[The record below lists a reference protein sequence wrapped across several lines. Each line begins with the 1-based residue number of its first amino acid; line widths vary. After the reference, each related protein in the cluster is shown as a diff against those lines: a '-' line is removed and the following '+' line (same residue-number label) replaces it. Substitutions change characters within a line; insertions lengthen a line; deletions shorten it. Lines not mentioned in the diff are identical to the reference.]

1 MTTSSE
7 TQPQEPAHTAG
18 PEVALVF
25 IGVSLALGALCR
37 QVLSNTR
44 IPYTVA
50 LLLVGVGLGA
60 LEYYVN
66 LGLLGESI
74 RMWANIDPELVLYVF
89 LPALLFESAFSF
101 EFHQVKRCLVQ
112 MFLLAVPGVAIS
124 TGFLGVISRYVLP
137 YGWNWS
143 TAMLLGGLL
152 SATDPVAVVALL
164 RDLGASKKLSTI
176 IDGEALMNDGTA
188 IVVFQLFLR
197 LTLGYSYGIGDVIG
211 FLFKVTLGGVGL
223 GMAFGVVSLLWLRTV
238 FSDPVIE
245 ITISLTASYMAFFV
259 ANDVAQTSGVLS
271 DMTLGIM
278 FAIFAKT
285 AFTGESEQGMHHF
298 WEMVSYISNTLIFV
312 LSGVVIS
319 ESILQNS
326 NYIKGADWGY
336 MILLYVFVQLSRVV
350 VVGVLYPGLA
360 SSGYG
365 LTWKEAIILVW
376 SGLRGAVALTLALL
390 VSHEPVTEHISKETE
405 ARFMFLTGGVVFL
418 TLIVNGSTTQFV
430 LAALKMNAT
439 SDIKKRVVSFT
450 KQELCEYAVKTFE
463 EIGDDEELGPAEWA
477 TVNEYLTCLKQPA
490 SHGTLS
496 ASAFL
501 SRFGGSG
508 AGSGGGSG
516 VGVGVRKSHPHDH
529 SQSHEQLRAQQ
540 LHDTRLRFL
549 NGVQAAYWSMLEE
562 GRVNQTAAMLLMQA
576 VAEAVDLTTQE
587 RRLLLWKA
595 LEPHVRMPRYLRLI
609 HRRLRK
615 LLPQRALNWVN
626 VDRLELAASMSA
638 AYIRALRHARQQL
651 RDFLKDSPI
660 CEAVILESEEDET
673 PAKKFMEDVRLNFP
687 EVLTIIKTKQ
697 VTHAILQGLHGYV
710 ENLEHAGLLDQREV
724 MHLHKAVQADMKKLQ
739 RSPPFVAML
748 PAGEVLARQPLI
760 GALPADI
767 RVALLQP
774 LKEATKLSGASLF
787 HEGQPAQGVWLIAS
801 VDVSASRGGSRG
813 AWASVHPAAV
823 CTRQLRGAESCLE
836 VVRVLQPEEFG
847 ALSMHELR
855 VLLTDSA
862 HLLTCRPGDTLDLL
876 PSQVA
881 VLLLGSVRPV
891 DLSLANASAIPFSG
905 SALAASQPLLDPTHT
920 AAASSAVADAAA
932 AADYAAAGSANG
944 GAGQG
949 KGGEVSEADG
959 VQGGDVGES
968 DRLLGGGSENHG
980 GGGGGGDGRV
990 ENGLL
995 VAIDAPALLTAQP
1008 LPAAA
1013 PERAVY
1019 GDSAA
1024 MLHGRYSALSLCKL
1038 LVIHMPRDLMSV
1050 QNTPTRS
1057 FHVHRPQATHDHD
1070 GLLRFGAEG
1079 AEESTLNE
1087 ALLAAMGA
1095 GEHAGEE
1102 GGGGLGE
1109 EGASEMTMPRG
1120 SELAAALR
1128 DRAVVDQALTERAM
1142 ELSVFGSKVCTR
1154 QWDGNWEADIPPVH
1168 VCCCC
1173 SLLPRAAPLCVLHLL
1188 LASSLLLTPHP
1199 LAPHP
1204 SLSQLNLRPRRPTDT
1219 SPHHHYSHV
1228 HAHYH
1233 SHYNLHAV
1241 RVSPAPSPASALFT
1255 ASQPHLLPDFRRQ
1268 VGQQVNRAAT
1278 SSGASARKTSDPNIV
1293 QSMRSGHVSFAAQG
1307 QLARGGAHSTSL
1319 SAILP
1324 SLYAAAD
1331 SRTPG
1336 SDGGGDG
1343 GGDGDHQVDAM
1354 ASKAAFVLLAL
1365 LAAAAFC
1372 HASRPLPADSDNSV
1386 TIVAKDNDN
1395 TVTVVPADSDNTV
1408 AVVPAD
1414 NDNTVAVVPADN
1426 DNTVAVVPAD
1436 NDNTVAVVPADND
1449 NTVAVV
1455 PADNDNTVAVIPAD
1469 NDNMVAAVPADKDN
1483 MVAVVPAD
1491 NDNTVAVVPADNDNT
1506 VAVVPADN
1514 DNTVAVV
1521 PADNDNTVAV
1531 VPADNDNTVAVV
1543 PADND
1548 NTVAVVPAEAEDNV
1562 AVAQPSSDVSP
1573 KIAMVTKASV
1583 AAVDTVASNAG
1594 GLTKRSVAGSNGNAA
1609 KQFTMDEV
1617 SKHNRP
1623 GDAWVV
1629 VQNKV
1634 YDVSDF
1640 ADQHPG
1646 GRVIYLLA
1654 GRNATDVFAVFHK
1667 PSTSAFLATLY
1678 IGDLKDSEV
1687 EPTGDLLKDFRDLRS
1702 SFEAKGYF
1710 KCSPAYYLF
1719 KVLSTFA
1726 IVAASIAIIMGTSDP
1741 RWVLVS
1747 GVLLGLYF
1755 QQVGWL
1761 SHDFLHHQ
1769 VFQSRSL
1776 NTFIGG
1782 YIHGNLAQGFS
1793 MNWWKNK
1800 HATHHA
1806 ITNECDKEYRPID
1819 PDIDTLPYL
1828 AWSEDILATVKSKTV
1843 RSLLRYQSYLFLP
1856 TLFVARFAW
1865 SYASLTYCF
1874 SDEVPAKER
1883 FYERLFMVLHYAWVL
1898 GFGFGCLPFWTA
1910 VTWLLTAQIS
1920 GGLFLSFVFVQS
1932 HNAMEIYNEGK
1943 DFYTA
1948 QIVTTR
1954 NVSDGLFNDWFTGG
1968 LNKQLEHH
1976 LFPTMPRHHLGKTCK
1991 AVKELC
1997 EKHGLAYEKVSF
2009 AKGTSLVLEHLSKIA
2024 EKA

>member
-1 MTTSSE
+1 MTTSSD
-7 TQPQEPAHTAG
+7 TQPQEPAHNAG

-60 LEYYVN
+60 LV
-66 LGLLGESI
+66 
-74 RMWANIDPELVLYVF
+74 RAAVRVELEHGHAAGRAVERHQLALPSLPSSPPPPLPFPAYTARVAVRAAVRVELEHGHAAGRAVERHQLALPSLPSSPPPLY
-89 LPALLFESAFSF
+89 LSL
-101 EFHQVKRCLVQ
+101 HTRRGWQ
-112 MFLLAVPGVAIS
+112 
-124 TGFLGVISRYVLP
+124 YVLP

-238 FSDPVIE
+238 FSDHVIE

-259 ANDVAQTSGVLS
+259 VRAHEHAAPRHTHGIRCHGVKGHVKA
-271 DMTLGIM
+271 MVYHGVKGILCH
-278 FAIFAKT
+278 AI
-285 AFTGESEQGMHHF
+285 
-298 WEMVSYISNTLIFV
+298 
-312 LSGVVIS
+312 GVVIS
-319 ESILQNS
+319 ESILQNA

-360 SSGYG
+360 TSGYG

-390 VSHEPVTEHISKETE
+390 VSHEPVTENITKETE

-418 TLIVNGSTTQFV
+418 TLIVNGSTTQFL

-439 SDIKKRVVSFT
+439 SDIKKRVVNFT
-450 KQELCEYAVKTFE
+450 RQELCEYAVKTFE

-490 SHGTLS
+490 SQGASTLS
-496 ASAFL
+496 ASGFL

-508 AGSGGGSG
+508 TGSGGGSG
-516 VGVGVRKSHPHDH
+516 VGLRKSHPHDH

-576 VAEAVDLTTQE
+576 VAEAVDLTTQQ

-615 LLPQRALNWVN
+615 LLPQRVLNWVT

-660 CEAVILESEEDET
+660 CEAVILESEEEEVQ
-673 PAKKFMEDVRLNFP
+673 AKRFMEDVRLNFP

-697 VTHAILQGLHGYV
+697 VTYAILQGLHGYV

-767 RVALLQP
+767 RLALLQP

-787 HEGQPAQGVWLIAS
+787 HEGQAAQGVWLIAS
-801 VDVSASRGGSRG
+801 GTAKWTSVRAEAEAEAHGQRFIPPLFAHGS
-813 AWASVHPAAV
+813 SVGLYE
-823 CTRQLRGAESCLE
+823 TLRGCAYMSTVTADSVLHCFFIDRQRIMDAAGSSDAIEDFLWKESCLE

-891 DLSLANASAIPFSG
+891 DTSLLNASASASAIPFSG
-905 SALAASQPLLDPTHT
+905 SVLAASQPVLLPTHT
-920 AAASSAVADAAA
+920 VATSSAIPGAAAADAAA
-932 AADYAAAGSANG
+932 TGSASAGVGQVNG
-944 GAGQG
+944 G
-949 KGGEVSEADG
+949 VRSDADG
-959 VQGGDVGES
+959 VQGGDPSET
-968 DRLLGGGSENHG
+968 DTLLGGGNGAG
-980 GGGGGGDGRV
+980 GGGGDGGAGKSSGEQKVEGLEGDGRV
-990 ENGLL
+990 ENGML

-1008 LPAAA
+1008 LPPAA
-1013 PERAVY
+1013 PDRSMY
-1019 GDSAA
+1019 GDSTA
-1024 MLHGRYSALSLCKL
+1024 MLPGRYSALSLCKL

-1087 ALLAAMGA
+1087 ALLAAVGA
-1095 GEHAGEE
+1095 GEHAGGSSGAGRGEE
-1102 GGGGLGE
+1102 GVGWVGE

-1128 DRAVVDQALTERAM
+1128 DRAVVDQALMERAM
-1142 ELSVFGSKVCTR
+1142 ELSVFGSK
-1154 QWDGNWEADIPPVH
+1154 
-1168 VCCCC
+1168 
-1173 SLLPRAAPLCVLHLL
+1173 
-1188 LASSLLLTPHP
+1188 
-1199 LAPHP
+1199 
-1204 SLSQLNLRPRRPTDT
+1204 LNLRPRRTTDT
-1219 SPHHHYSHV
+1219 SPHHHSQLHYSHV

-1233 SHYNLHAV
+1233 SHYNLHAA
-1241 RVSPAPSPASALFT
+1241 RVSPTPSPATALFT
-1255 ASQPHLLPDFRRQ
+1255 ASQPHLLPHFGHQ
-1268 VGQQVNRAAT
+1268 AGQPVNRAAT
-1278 SSGASARKTSDPNIV
+1278 STGASARKSSDPNIV
-1293 QSMRSGHVSFAAQG
+1293 QSMRSGQVSFAAQG

-1331 SRTPG
+1331 SQTPG
-1336 SDGGGDG
+1336 SDGGGGVKADG
-1343 GGDGDHQVDAM
+1343 PSRDSGAGDMAKTKVPRAFLPPNRPPSSAPASSSDRVDAM
-1354 ASKAAFVLLAL
+1354 ACKAAFVLLAL

-1372 HASRPLPADSDNSV
+1372 NASRPLPADSDNSV
-1386 TIVAKDNDN
+1386 TVVAKDTDN
-1395 TVTVVPADSDNTV
+1395 T
-1408 AVVPAD
+1408 
-1414 NDNTVAVVPADN
+1414 
-1426 DNTVAVVPAD
+1426 
-1436 NDNTVAVVPADND
+1436 
-1449 NTVAVV
+1449 
-1455 PADNDNTVAVIPAD
+1455 
-1469 NDNMVAAVPADKDN
+1469 
-1483 MVAVVPAD
+1483 VAVVPAD

-1548 NTVAVVPAEAEDNV
+1548 NTVAVVPADNDNTVAVVPADNDNTVAVVPADNDNTVAVVPADNDNTVAVVPADNDNTVAVVPADNDNTVAVVPADNDNTVAVVPADNDNTVAVVPADNDNTVAVVPADNDNTVAVVPADNDNTVAVVPAKMAEDNV

-1573 KIAMVTKASV
+1573 KIAMVV
-1583 AAVDTVASNAG
+1583 
-1594 GLTKRSVAGSNGNAA
+1594 
-1609 KQFTMDEV
+1609 
-1617 SKHNRP
+1617 
-1623 GDAWVV
+1623 
-1629 VQNKV
+1629 
-1634 YDVSDF
+1634 
-1640 ADQHPG
+1640 
-1646 GRVIYLLA
+1646 
-1654 GRNATDVFAVFHK
+1654 
-1667 PSTSAFLATLY
+1667 
-1678 IGDLKDSEV
+1678 
-1687 EPTGDLLKDFRDLRS
+1687 
-1702 SFEAKGYF
+1702 
-1710 KCSPAYYLF
+1710 
-1719 KVLSTFA
+1719 
-1726 IVAASIAIIMGTSDP
+1726 
-1741 RWVLVS
+1741 
-1747 GVLLGLYF
+1747 
-1755 QQVGWL
+1755 
-1761 SHDFLHHQ
+1761 
-1769 VFQSRSL
+1769 
-1776 NTFIGG
+1776 
-1782 YIHGNLAQGFS
+1782 
-1793 MNWWKNK
+1793 
-1800 HATHHA
+1800 
-1806 ITNECDKEYRPID
+1806 
-1819 PDIDTLPYL
+1819 
-1828 AWSEDILATVKSKTV
+1828 
-1843 RSLLRYQSYLFLP
+1843 
-1856 TLFVARFAW
+1856 
-1865 SYASLTYCF
+1865 
-1874 SDEVPAKER
+1874 
-1883 FYERLFMVLHYAWVL
+1883 
-1898 GFGFGCLPFWTA
+1898 
-1910 VTWLLTAQIS
+1910 
-1920 GGLFLSFVFVQS
+1920 
-1932 HNAMEIYNEGK
+1932 
-1943 DFYTA
+1943 
-1948 QIVTTR
+1948 
-1954 NVSDGLFNDWFTGG
+1954 
-1968 LNKQLEHH
+1968 
-1976 LFPTMPRHHLGKTCK
+1976 
-1991 AVKELC
+1991 
-1997 EKHGLAYEKVSF
+1997 
-2009 AKGTSLVLEHLSKIA
+2009 
-2024 EKA
+2024 

>member
-1 MTTSSE
+1 MTTSGD

-197 LTLGYSYGIGDVIG
+197 LMLGYSYGIGDVIS

-223 GMAFGVVSLLWLRTV
+223 GMAFGIVSLLWLRTV
-238 FSDPVIE
+238 FSDHVIE

-285 AFTGESEQGMHHF
+285 AFTGESEQSMHHF
-298 WEMVSYISNTLIFV
+298 WEMVSYIANTLIFV

-319 ESILQNS
+319 ESILLNA

-390 VSHEPVTEHISKETE
+390 VSHEPVTENITKETE

-439 SDIKKRVVSFT
+439 SDIKKRVVNFT
-450 KQELCEYAVKTFE
+450 RQELCEYAVKTFE

-508 AGSGGGSG
+508 AGSGGAS
-516 VGVGVRKSHPHDH
+516 GVGVRKSHPHDH

-576 VAEAVDLTTQE
+576 VAEAVDLTTQQ

-615 LLPQRALNWVN
+615 LLPQRALNWVT

-660 CEAVILESEEDET
+660 CEAVILESEEEET

-767 RVALLQP
+767 RLALLQP

-787 HEGQPAQGVWLIAS
+787 HEGQAAQGVWLIAS
-801 VDVSASRGGSRG
+801 GTAKWTSARAEAEAEAHGHRFIPPLFAHGS
-813 AWASVHPAAV
+813 SVGLYE
-823 CTRQLRGAESCLE
+823 TLRGCAYMSTVAADSVLHCFFIDRQRIMDAAGSSDAIEDFLWKESCLE
-836 VVRVLQPEEFG
+836 VVRVLQPQEFG

-862 HLLTCRPGDTLDLL
+862 HLLTCHPGDTLDLL

-891 DLSLANASAIPFSG
+891 DLSLANASASASAIPFSG

-1008 LPAAA
+1008 LPAAV

-1102 GGGGLGE
+1102 GVGELGE
-1109 EGASEMTMPRG
+1109 EGLSEMTMPRG

-1142 ELSVFGSKVCTR
+1142 ELSVFGSK
-1154 QWDGNWEADIPPVH
+1154 
-1168 VCCCC
+1168 
-1173 SLLPRAAPLCVLHLL
+1173 
-1188 LASSLLLTPHP
+1188 
-1199 LAPHP
+1199 
-1204 SLSQLNLRPRRPTDT
+1204 LNLRPRRTTDT
-1219 SPHHHYSHV
+1219 SPHHHAQLHYSHA
-1228 HAHYH
+1228 HAHYY
-1233 SHYNLHAV
+1233 SHYNLHAA
-1241 RVSPAPSPASALFT
+1241 RVSPAPSPTSALFT

-1278 SSGASARKTSDPNIV
+1278 SGASARKTSDPNIV
-1293 QSMRSGHVSFAAQG
+1293 QSMRSGQVSFAAQG

-1324 SLYAAAD
+1324 SLYAAAG
-1331 SRTPG
+1331 SQSLG
-1336 SDGGGDG
+1336 SDGEGVVKADGVSRDG
-1343 GGDGDHQVDAM
+1343 GAGDVAKAEIPRAFLPPRRPPSSAPTSSSGIPLDRQPDPAEGEAFLGNPPRKETRGGPVHELQPIPSAPHERVDAM

-1386 TIVAKDNDN
+1386 TIVAK
-1395 TVTVVPADSDNTV
+1395 
-1408 AVVPAD
+1408 
-1414 NDNTVAVVPADN
+1414 
-1426 DNTVAVVPAD
+1426 
-1436 NDNTVAVVPADND
+1436 
-1449 NTVAVV
+1449 
-1455 PADNDNTVAVIPAD
+1455 
-1469 NDNMVAAVPADKDN
+1469 
-1483 MVAVVPAD
+1483 D

-1548 NTVAVVPAEAEDNV
+1548 NMVAVVPADKDNTVAVIPADNDNTVAVVPAYNDNTVAVVPADNDNTVAVVPADNDNTVTVVPADNDNTVAVVPADNDNTVAGAPADNDNTVAVVPADNDNTVAVVSAEAEDNV

-1573 KIAMVTKASV
+1573 KIAMVV
-1583 AAVDTVASNAG
+1583 
-1594 GLTKRSVAGSNGNAA
+1594 
-1609 KQFTMDEV
+1609 
-1617 SKHNRP
+1617 
-1623 GDAWVV
+1623 
-1629 VQNKV
+1629 
-1634 YDVSDF
+1634 
-1640 ADQHPG
+1640 
-1646 GRVIYLLA
+1646 
-1654 GRNATDVFAVFHK
+1654 
-1667 PSTSAFLATLY
+1667 
-1678 IGDLKDSEV
+1678 
-1687 EPTGDLLKDFRDLRS
+1687 
-1702 SFEAKGYF
+1702 
-1710 KCSPAYYLF
+1710 
-1719 KVLSTFA
+1719 
-1726 IVAASIAIIMGTSDP
+1726 
-1741 RWVLVS
+1741 
-1747 GVLLGLYF
+1747 
-1755 QQVGWL
+1755 
-1761 SHDFLHHQ
+1761 
-1769 VFQSRSL
+1769 
-1776 NTFIGG
+1776 
-1782 YIHGNLAQGFS
+1782 
-1793 MNWWKNK
+1793 
-1800 HATHHA
+1800 
-1806 ITNECDKEYRPID
+1806 
-1819 PDIDTLPYL
+1819 
-1828 AWSEDILATVKSKTV
+1828 
-1843 RSLLRYQSYLFLP
+1843 
-1856 TLFVARFAW
+1856 
-1865 SYASLTYCF
+1865 
-1874 SDEVPAKER
+1874 
-1883 FYERLFMVLHYAWVL
+1883 
-1898 GFGFGCLPFWTA
+1898 
-1910 VTWLLTAQIS
+1910 
-1920 GGLFLSFVFVQS
+1920 
-1932 HNAMEIYNEGK
+1932 
-1943 DFYTA
+1943 
-1948 QIVTTR
+1948 
-1954 NVSDGLFNDWFTGG
+1954 
-1968 LNKQLEHH
+1968 
-1976 LFPTMPRHHLGKTCK
+1976 
-1991 AVKELC
+1991 
-1997 EKHGLAYEKVSF
+1997 
-2009 AKGTSLVLEHLSKIA
+2009 
-2024 EKA
+2024 

>member
-1 MTTSSE
+1 MTISIDGQRDTNTRSEHSSSVACDAIMTSSSD

-60 LEYYVN
+60 LARTCCMAGCVVAV
-66 LGLLGESI
+66 
-74 RMWANIDPELVLYVF
+74 RAAVRVELEHGHAAGRTVDRHQLA
-89 LPALLFESAFSF
+89 LPSLPSPSLPFPCM
-101 EFHQVKRCLVQ
+101 HG
-112 MFLLAVPGVAIS
+112 AVGWQ
-124 TGFLGVISRYVLP
+124 YVLP

-223 GMAFGVVSLLWLRTV
+223 GMAFGVVSLLWLRTI
-238 FSDPVIE
+238 FSDHVIE

-298 WEMVSYISNTLIFV
+298 WEMVSYIANTLIFV

-319 ESILQNS
+319 ESILQNA
-326 NYIKGADWGY
+326 NYIKGVDWGY

-360 SSGYG
+360 TSGYG

-390 VSHEPVTEHISKETE
+390 VSHEPVTENITKETE

-418 TLIVNGSTTQFV
+418 TLIVNGSTTQFL

-439 SDIKKRVVSFT
+439 SDIKKRVVNFT
-450 KQELCEYAVKTFE
+450 RQELCEYAVKTFE

-490 SHGTLS
+490 SHGTGSLS
-496 ASAFL
+496 ASGFL

-508 AGSGGGSG
+508 TGSGGGS
-516 VGVGVRKSHPHDH
+516 GVGVRKSHPHDH

-576 VAEAVDLTTQE
+576 IAEAVDLTTQQH
-587 RRLLLWKA
+587 RLCLWKA
-595 LEPHVRMPRYLRLI
+595 LEPHVRMPRYLRLF

-615 LLPQRALNWVN
+615 LLPQRALNWVT

-660 CEAVILESEEDET
+660 CEAVILESEEEEVQ
-673 PAKKFMEDVRLNFP
+673 ARKFMEDVRLNFP

-697 VTHAILQGLHGYV
+697 VTYAILQGLHGYV

-724 MHLHKAVQADMKKLQ
+724 MHLSKAVQADMKKLQ

-767 RVALLQP
+767 RMALLQP
-774 LKEATKLSGASLF
+774 LKEATKLSGAALF
-787 HEGQPAQGVWLIAS
+787 HEGQAAQGVWLIAS
-801 VDVSASRGGSRG
+801 GTAKVITHPTHPPALSTVRPSIYHSSFIPSVAGLDPFSRTRFPVRLILCPPSHPTHRWQWTSARAEAEAEAHGHRFIPPLFAHGS
-813 AWASVHPAAV
+813 SVGLYE
-823 CTRQLRGAESCLE
+823 TLRGCTYMSTVTADSVLHCFFIDRQRIMDAASSSDAIEDFLWKESCLE

-891 DLSLANASAIPFSG
+891 DLSLPNASASASAIPFSG
-905 SALAASQPLLDPTHT
+905 SALAASQPGVTQ
-920 AAASSAVADAAA
+920 ARRIRCWAVAGGGGD
-932 AADYAAAGSANG
+932 G
-944 GAGQG
+944 GAG
-949 KGGEVSEADG
+949 KSNGEQE
-959 VQGGDVGES
+959 GEG
-968 DRLLGGGSENHG
+968 LGR
-980 GGGGGGDGRV
+980 DGRV
-990 ENGLL
+990 ENGML

-1008 LPAAA
+1008 LPPAA
-1013 PERAVY
+1013 PDRSMY
-1019 GDSAA
+1019 GDSTA
-1024 MLHGRYSALSLCKL
+1024 MLPGRYSALSLCKL

-1057 FHVHRPQATHDHD
+1057 FHVHRPLATHDHD
-1070 GLLRFGAEG
+1070 GLLRFGAER
-1079 AEESTLNE
+1079 AEESTLND
-1087 ALLAAMGA
+1087 ALLAVVGGA

-1102 GGGGLGE
+1102 GVGGLGE
-1109 EGASEMTMPRG
+1109 EGLSEMTMPRG

-1128 DRAVVDQALTERAM
+1128 DRAVVDQTLMERAM
-1142 ELSVFGSKVCTR
+1142 ELSVFGSK
-1154 QWDGNWEADIPPVH
+1154 
-1168 VCCCC
+1168 
-1173 SLLPRAAPLCVLHLL
+1173 
-1188 LASSLLLTPHP
+1188 
-1199 LAPHP
+1199 
-1204 SLSQLNLRPRRPTDT
+1204 LNLRPRRTTDT
-1219 SPHHHYSHV
+1219 SPHHHSQLHYSHV

-1233 SHYNLHAV
+1233 SHYNLHAA
-1241 RVSPAPSPASALFT
+1241 RVSPTPSPATALFT
-1255 ASQPHLLPDFRRQ
+1255 ASQPHLLPHFGRRA
-1268 VGQQVNRAAT
+1268 GQPA
-1278 SSGASARKTSDPNIV
+1278 SS
-1293 QSMRSGHVSFAAQG
+1293 AAQG

-1324 SLYAAAD
+1324 SLFAAAG
-1331 SRTPG
+1331 SQSQG
-1336 SDGGGDG
+1336 SDGGGGVKADGPSRDG
-1343 GGDGDHQVDAM
+1343 GAGDVAKHRVGAM

-1372 HASRPLPADSDNSV
+1372 NASRPLPADSDNSV
-1386 TIVAKDNDN
+1386 TIVEKDSDN
-1395 TVTVVPADSDNTV
+1395 SVAVVPADNDNTV

-1455 PADNDNTVAVIPAD
+1455 PADNDNT
-1469 NDNMVAAVPADKDN
+1469 
-1483 MVAVVPAD
+1483 VAVVPAD

-1573 KIAMVTKASV
+1573 KIAMVV
-1583 AAVDTVASNAG
+1583 
-1594 GLTKRSVAGSNGNAA
+1594 
-1609 KQFTMDEV
+1609 
-1617 SKHNRP
+1617 
-1623 GDAWVV
+1623 
-1629 VQNKV
+1629 
-1634 YDVSDF
+1634 
-1640 ADQHPG
+1640 
-1646 GRVIYLLA
+1646 
-1654 GRNATDVFAVFHK
+1654 
-1667 PSTSAFLATLY
+1667 
-1678 IGDLKDSEV
+1678 
-1687 EPTGDLLKDFRDLRS
+1687 
-1702 SFEAKGYF
+1702 
-1710 KCSPAYYLF
+1710 
-1719 KVLSTFA
+1719 
-1726 IVAASIAIIMGTSDP
+1726 
-1741 RWVLVS
+1741 
-1747 GVLLGLYF
+1747 
-1755 QQVGWL
+1755 
-1761 SHDFLHHQ
+1761 
-1769 VFQSRSL
+1769 
-1776 NTFIGG
+1776 
-1782 YIHGNLAQGFS
+1782 
-1793 MNWWKNK
+1793 
-1800 HATHHA
+1800 
-1806 ITNECDKEYRPID
+1806 
-1819 PDIDTLPYL
+1819 
-1828 AWSEDILATVKSKTV
+1828 
-1843 RSLLRYQSYLFLP
+1843 
-1856 TLFVARFAW
+1856 
-1865 SYASLTYCF
+1865 
-1874 SDEVPAKER
+1874 
-1883 FYERLFMVLHYAWVL
+1883 
-1898 GFGFGCLPFWTA
+1898 
-1910 VTWLLTAQIS
+1910 
-1920 GGLFLSFVFVQS
+1920 
-1932 HNAMEIYNEGK
+1932 
-1943 DFYTA
+1943 
-1948 QIVTTR
+1948 
-1954 NVSDGLFNDWFTGG
+1954 
-1968 LNKQLEHH
+1968 
-1976 LFPTMPRHHLGKTCK
+1976 
-1991 AVKELC
+1991 
-1997 EKHGLAYEKVSF
+1997 
-2009 AKGTSLVLEHLSKIA
+2009 
-2024 EKA
+2024 

>member
-1 MTTSSE
+1 MTTSSD
-7 TQPQEPAHTAG
+7 TQPQEPAHTSG

-238 FSDPVIE
+238 FSDHVIE

-259 ANDVAQTSGVLS
+259 ANDVAKTSGVLS

-298 WEMVSYISNTLIFV
+298 WEMVSYIANTLIFV

-319 ESILQNS
+319 ESILQNA

-390 VSHEPVTEHISKETE
+390 VSHEPVTENITKETE

-439 SDIKKRVVSFT
+439 SDIKKRVVNFT
-450 KQELCEYAVKTFE
+450 RQELCEYAVKTFE

-508 AGSGGGSG
+508 TGSGGGS
-516 VGVGVRKSHPHDH
+516 GVGVRKSHPHDH

-576 VAEAVDLTTQE
+576 VAEAVDLTTQQ

-595 LEPHVRMPRYLRLI
+595 LEPHVRMPRYLRLF
-609 HRRLRK
+609 HRRLRR
-615 LLPQRALNWVN
+615 LLPQRALNWVT

-660 CEAVILESEEDET
+660 CEAVILESEEEET
-673 PAKKFMEDVRLNFP
+673 PAKRFMEDVRLNFP

-767 RVALLQP
+767 RLALLQP

-801 VDVSASRGGSRG
+801 GTAKWTSARAEAEAEAHGHRFIPPLFAHGS
-813 AWASVHPAAV
+813 SVGLYE
-823 CTRQLRGAESCLE
+823 TLRGCAYMSTVAADSVLHCFFIDRQRIMDAAGSSDAIEDFLWKESCLE

-891 DLSLANASAIPFSG
+891 DLSLANASASASAIPFSG
-905 SALAASQPLLDPTHT
+905 SALAASHPGSD
-920 AAASSAVADAAA
+920 AD
-932 AADYAAAGSANG
+932 
-944 GAGQG
+944 
-949 KGGEVSEADG
+949 V
-959 VQGGDVGES
+959 VQGGDPGEG
-968 DRLLGGGSENHG
+968 DRLLGGGSGENGDG
-980 GGGGGGDGRV
+980 GGGKSNGEQRGEGEGGGRDGRV
-990 ENGLL
+990 EDGVL
-995 VAIDAPALLTAQP
+995 VAVDAPALLTAQP

-1079 AEESTLNE
+1079 AEEGTLNE
-1087 ALLAAMGA
+1087 ALLAAVGA
-1095 GEHAGEE
+1095 GEHAG
-1102 GGGGLGE
+1102 GSSGAARGE
-1109 EGASEMTMPRG
+1109 EGLGWVGEEAASEMTMPRG
-1120 SELAAALR
+1120 SELAEALR
-1128 DRAVVDQALTERAM
+1128 DRSVVDQALMERAM
-1142 ELSVFGSKVCTR
+1142 ELSVFGSK
-1154 QWDGNWEADIPPVH
+1154 
-1168 VCCCC
+1168 
-1173 SLLPRAAPLCVLHLL
+1173 
-1188 LASSLLLTPHP
+1188 
-1199 LAPHP
+1199 
-1204 SLSQLNLRPRRPTDT
+1204 LNLRPRRPTDT
-1219 SPHHHYSHV
+1219 SPHHHAQLHYSHV

-1233 SHYNLHAV
+1233 SHYNLHAA

-1255 ASQPHLLPDFRRQ
+1255 ASQPHLLPGFGRQ
-1268 VGQQVNRAAT
+1268 AGQPVNRAAT
-1278 SSGASARKTSDPNIV
+1278 SSGASARKSSDPNIV
-1293 QSMRSGHVSFAAQG
+1293 ESMRSGLVSAAAQG

-1324 SLYAAAD
+1324 SLYAAAG

-1343 GGDGDHQVDAM
+1343 VKGDGVSRDGG
-1354 ASKAAFVLLAL
+1354 AAG
-1365 LAAAAFC
+1365 
-1372 HASRPLPADSDNSV
+1372 D
-1386 TIVAKDNDN
+1386 VAKPE
-1395 TVTVVPADSDNTV
+1395 VPRAF
-1408 AVVPAD
+1408 
-1414 NDNTVAVVPADN
+1414 
-1426 DNTVAVVPAD
+1426 
-1436 NDNTVAVVPADND
+1436 
-1449 NTVAVV
+1449 
-1455 PADNDNTVAVIPAD
+1455 IP
-1469 NDNMVAAVPADKDN
+1469 PR
-1483 MVAVVPAD
+1483 
-1491 NDNTVAVVPADNDNT
+1491 
-1506 VAVVPADN
+1506 
-1514 DNTVAVV
+1514 
-1521 PADNDNTVAV
+1521 
-1531 VPADNDNTVAVV
+1531 
-1543 PADND
+1543 
-1548 NTVAVVPAEAEDNV
+1548 
-1562 AVAQPSSDVSP
+1562 QPSSSAPTSSSAIPLEQQPDS
-1573 KIAMVTKASV
+1573 AG
-1583 AAVDTVASNAG
+1583 AA
-1594 GLTKRSVAGSNGNAA
+1594 LLGNAPRKEIRGGPSRQLHPIPSA
-1609 KQFTMDEV
+1609 PNERV
-1617 SKHNRP
+1617 
-1623 GDAWVV
+1623 GD
-1629 VQNKV
+1629 
-1634 YDVSDF
+1634 D
-1640 ADQHPG
+1640 
-1646 GRVIYLLA
+1646 
-1654 GRNATDVFAVFHK
+1654 
-1667 PSTSAFLATLY
+1667 
-1678 IGDLKDSEV
+1678 
-1687 EPTGDLLKDFRDLRS
+1687 
-1702 SFEAKGYF
+1702 
-1710 KCSPAYYLF
+1710 
-1719 KVLSTFA
+1719 
-1726 IVAASIAIIMGTSDP
+1726 
-1741 RWVLVS
+1741 
-1747 GVLLGLYF
+1747 
-1755 QQVGWL
+1755 
-1761 SHDFLHHQ
+1761 
-1769 VFQSRSL
+1769 
-1776 NTFIGG
+1776 
-1782 YIHGNLAQGFS
+1782 
-1793 MNWWKNK
+1793 
-1800 HATHHA
+1800 
-1806 ITNECDKEYRPID
+1806 
-1819 PDIDTLPYL
+1819 
-1828 AWSEDILATVKSKTV
+1828 
-1843 RSLLRYQSYLFLP
+1843 
-1856 TLFVARFAW
+1856 
-1865 SYASLTYCF
+1865 
-1874 SDEVPAKER
+1874 SDEEDGAGEDHVVSIDSPS
-1883 FYERLFMVLHYAWVL
+1883 RLF
-1898 GFGFGCLPFWTA
+1898 
-1910 VTWLLTAQIS
+1910 
-1920 GGLFLSFVFVQS
+1920 
-1932 HNAMEIYNEGK
+1932 
-1943 DFYTA
+1943 
-1948 QIVTTR
+1948 
-1954 NVSDGLFNDWFTGG
+1954 
-1968 LNKQLEHH
+1968 
-1976 LFPTMPRHHLGKTCK
+1976 
-1991 AVKELC
+1991 
-1997 EKHGLAYEKVSF
+1997 
-2009 AKGTSLVLEHLSKIA
+2009 
-2024 EKA
+2024 